1 MSGWLLPNGCLVG
14 NLSAHSG
21 GQDQRPFKGCAENSV
36 SFKPQLACWST
47 LTPGSTRGTR
57 RVEDAPAPPEWME
70 LVYPNH
76 PPTSD
81 TGTGRGEVQHTAHF
95 PGGDGSHRSRG
106 LKPGRWSGPD
116 EG

>member
-47 LTPGSTRGTR
+47 LTPAPRGGQGGWRMLLPLQSGWSWFTPTTHQPATLGQD
-57 RVEDAPAPPEWME
+57 VERYSAQRTS
-70 LVYPNH
+70 LVAMGA
-76 PPTSD
+76 TEAED
-81 TGTGRGEVQHTAHF
+81 
-95 PGGDGSHRSRG
+95 
-106 LKPGRWSGPD
+106 
-116 EG
+116 